1 MGVEA
6 AFVLEEMS
14 VAACSCGAV
23 SYDSME
29 ETRRVTIGVGVG
41 CGGQEIVPAWTR
53 RWEGASGRSRA
64 VETEV
69 GAGFGQ
75 RQNRERERPPSS
87 VSSLYYY
94 LSIVRS
100 LEDFYVNVQYVV
112 VEAEAASHCPQP
124 FCLLSICT

>member
-14 VAACSCGAV
+14 VAACSGGAV

-29 ETRRVTIGVGVG
+29 ETRRVTIGVG

-75 RQNRERERPPSS
+75 WQNQERERPPSS

-94 LSIVRS
+94 RRSTYRS
-100 LEDFYVNVQYVV
+100 LEDFYVNVNMFRWS
-112 VEAEAASHCPQP
+112 A
-124 FCLLSICT
+124 